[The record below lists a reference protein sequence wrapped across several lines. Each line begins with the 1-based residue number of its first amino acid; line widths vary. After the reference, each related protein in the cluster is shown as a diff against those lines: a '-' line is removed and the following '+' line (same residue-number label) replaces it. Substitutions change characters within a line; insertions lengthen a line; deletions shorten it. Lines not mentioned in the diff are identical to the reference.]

1 MVIASVG
8 RCSQPSGPAG
18 TPASRFGVR
27 QLDSVRQ
34 LREITCPVRPI
45 KGRAR
50 ARPRVQWSYLPQ
62 TPAPRL
68 NRVHEY
74 SMTLT
79 GTRLHAVC
87 DKYVMSVRAGR
98 ISPTQVIPAVV
109 FGGPGFAGVTW
120 VGESRAGLTA

>member
-1 MVIASVG
+1 MVIASVGRCSRIDLWSFEGTPASRGYASVG

-50 ARPRVQWSYLPQ
+50 ARPRVQWSYLPDTCTQ
-62 TPAPRL
+62 AEPGA
-68 NRVHEY
+68 RV
-74 SMTLT
+74 
-79 GTRLHAVC
+79 
-87 DKYVMSVRAGR
+87 
-98 ISPTQVIPAVV
+98 
-109 FGGPGFAGVTW
+109 
-120 VGESRAGLTA
+120 